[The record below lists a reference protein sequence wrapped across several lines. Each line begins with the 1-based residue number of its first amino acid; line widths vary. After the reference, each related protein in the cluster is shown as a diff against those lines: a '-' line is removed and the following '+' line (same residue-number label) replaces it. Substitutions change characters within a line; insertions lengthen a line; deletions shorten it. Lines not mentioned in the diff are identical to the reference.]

1 MSRAQPE
8 REKEGREKGK
18 VQGEFTRTIPSLCLF
33 GEFCER

>member
-8 REKEGREKGK
+8 REEKEGKG
-18 VQGEFTRTIPSLCLF
+18 QGEFTRTIPSLCLF